1 MPTNTMSLVKKELR
15 SYFNSPIAYVAV
27 TAFLVFT
34 SIWFFYL
41 QNFFAQ
47 NVASL
52 RAYFA
57 IMPTVFIILIPA
69 LTMRIWAEEKK
80 LGTIEVLMTLPYK
93 EYQLVLGKFLS
104 TFIVLFIMVGLTL
117 PVPILLSFMGRFD
130 AGQIF
135 GEYLGVLLIGT
146 TGISIGLFIS
156 AVSTNQISAF
166 VTGLVILLFL
176 TLVNQVNQLVNL
188 PVWLASVFNYFSLGY
203 HFETFRKGLIDT
215 RDLFF
220 YLIVT
225 GMFFYLNVKVL
236 ILNKWK

>member
-1 MPTNTMSLVKKELR
+1 MLTNTMSLVKKELR

-34 SIWFFYL
+34 SVWFFYL

-52 RAYFA
+52 RSYFA

-104 TFIVLFIMVGLTL
+104 TFIVLFIMLLLTL
-117 PVPILLSFMGRFD
+117 PIPIMLSMLGRFD
-130 AGQIF
+130 WGQIF

-146 TGISIGLFIS
+146 TGISIGLFVS
-156 AVSTNQISAF
+156 SVSTNQISAF
-166 VTGLVILLFL
+166 VSGLLILLLL
-176 TLVNQVNQLVNL
+176 TLINQVNLFINM
-188 PVWLASVFNYFSLGY
+188 PMWMISVFNYLSLGY

-225 GMFFYLNVKVL
+225 GLFLYLNVKVL

>member
-1 MPTNTMSLVKKELR
+1 MPTNTMSLVKKELK
-15 SYFNSPIAYVAV
+15 SYFNSPIAYVVV

-34 SIWFFYL
+34 SVWFFYL

-93 EYQLVLGKFLS
+93 EYQLVLGKFVS
-104 TFIVLFIMVGLTL
+104 TFIVLIVMIVLTL

-135 GEYLGVLLIGT
+135 GEYLGVLLIGM

-166 VTGLVILLFL
+166 VSGLIILLFL
-176 TLVNQVNQLVNL
+176 TLVNQVNQLINL
-188 PVWLASVFNYFSLGY
+188 PIWLASVFNYFSLGY

-225 GMFFYLNVKVL
+225 GLFFYLNIKVL